1 MLNLLTAFSG
11 STPQVAYPSTHT
23 TTSIQQYGFARPH
36 TRLAFARAAT
46 AQRYIIAVA
55 RIVWECERAS
65 GAGGCFRAWRAGVLV
80 CVCTYV
86 RVCVCTC
93 VFANTYIHTYIH
105 TATISNLSRSAQSA
119 ALLYSYQGGERVA
132 RSLPACVVSLDYVHR
147 YIDRL
152 PTYLL
157 YAERHAEMDQKE
169 PGTADPP
176 PEPAVDLRV
185 GDRWCAAHK

>member
-1 MLNLLTAFSG
+1 MAVSEDG
-11 STPQVAYPSTHT
+11 A
-23 TTSIQQYGFARPH
+23 
-36 TRLAFARAAT
+36 LACWLV
-46 AQRYIIAVA
+46 YV
-55 RIVWECERAS
+55 CMY
-65 GAGGCFRAWRAGVLV
+65 V
-80 CVCTYV
+80 CVYV
-86 RVCVCTC
+86 RV
-93 VFANTYIHTYIH
+93 YLRIHTYIH
-105 TATISNLSRSAQSA
+105 TATISDLSCSAQSA

-132 RSLPACVVSLDYVHR
+132 RSLPVCVVSLDYVHR